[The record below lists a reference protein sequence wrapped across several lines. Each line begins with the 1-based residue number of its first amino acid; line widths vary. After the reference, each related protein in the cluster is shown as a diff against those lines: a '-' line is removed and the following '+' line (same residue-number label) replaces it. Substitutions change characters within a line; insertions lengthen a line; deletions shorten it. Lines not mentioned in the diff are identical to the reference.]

1 MRRRWLTGAAAGVL
15 LAAAPMAW
23 AHPPGGW
30 RAHGFVGAPLWVHPV
45 ARVGVGYHFRYVDRD
60 DWDDDDGRF
69 FIGVGPGWGWGPWW
83 AAPPPVYYSPPPV
96 IVSPPPPVTYIAPER
111 PARQQYWYYCQKK
124 RAYYPYVKECPGG
137 WMKVVP
143 QPPKGAD

>member
-1 MRRRWLTGAAAGVL
+1 M
-15 LAAAPMAW
+15 
-23 AHPPGGW
+23 
-30 RAHGFVGAPLWVHPV
+30 
-45 ARVGVGYHFRYVDRD
+45 GYRFRYVDRD
-60 DWDDDDGRF
+60 DWDDDDGQF

-83 AAPPPVYYSPPPV
+83 APPPVYYSPPPV

-111 PARQQYWYYCQKK
+111 PAPQQYWYFCQTK

-143 QPPKGAD
+143 QPPKGEGN